1 MLWRVE
7 QPAHLL
13 TLTGHL
19 QGLSDAAWAP
29 DGRYLC
35 TASDDQTV
43 RVFDCT
49 TGQVLR
55 TFRGHQSYVCCCAYS
70 PRGNVVASGSYD
82 ETIKLWDVRSARC
95 LRSFGSHADPV
106 TGLDF
111 SWDGSLLASSSF
123 DGLCRVWDAVA
134 GTCIKTLLVDSN
146 PFAFVLFIGTH
157 MLSHAAS
164 SQGPSRCCCNDCG
177 APHRT
182 YVKFTPNSK
191 YLLASYLDNTL
202 RLWCYERAQCMR
214 QFTGHAASK
223 FSAAAAF
230 LCSGATGN
238 CVVCGSEDGRVCVWD
253 VDSAAQRVSWNA
265 HAAAVLGIDCH
276 PTLPMIA
283 TGAMAPDSTAKLW
296 SWNAAQ

>member
-7 QPAHLL
+7 QPAHVL

-70 PRGNVVASGSYD
+70 PRGNIVASGSYD
-82 ETIKLWDVRSARC
+82 ETIKLWDVRTARC
-95 LRSFGSHADPV
+95 LRSFGSHSDPI

-146 PFAFVLFIGTH
+146 PFAFVVHKPRLPFRCCS
-157 MLSHAAS
+157 LSHHHTV
-164 SQGPSRCCCNDCG
+164 
-177 APHRT
+177 APQRDRT

-191 YLLASYLDNTL
+191 YLLASYLDSTL
-202 RLWCYERAQCMR
+202 RLWCYERAQCLR
-214 QFTGHAASK
+214 EFTGHTAAK
-223 FSAAAAF
+223 YSAAAAF
-230 LCSGATGN
+230 LCSSATGN

-253 VDSAAQRVSWNA
+253 VDRAALRTSWDA
-265 HAAAVLGIDCH
+265 HTTAVLGVDCH
-276 PTLPMIA
+276 PTQPLVA
-283 TGAMAPDSTAKLW
+283 TGAMGPDSTVKLW
-296 SWNAAQ
+296 SWKAAAQ

>member
-123 DGLCRVWDAVA
+123 DGLCRVWDAVT

-146 PFAFVLFIGTH
+146 PFAFVSFIHTH
-157 MLSHAAS
+157 TYTLHLPKDLHDVVAMTVGLHTEHTSSSHPTAS
-164 SQGPSRCCCNDCG
+164 TFWHHTWTTRCDCG
-177 APHRT
+177 ATSVRSACDSSQDTRRPSSVRQQPSCVAVRRATAWCAGRRT
-182 YVKFTPNSK
+182 GACACGTSTVRHSECLGTHTQ
-191 YLLASYLDNTL
+191 LLCLAST
-202 RLWCYERAQCMR
+202 
-214 QFTGHAASK
+214 
-223 FSAAAAF
+223 
-230 LCSGATGN
+230 ATRR
-238 CVVCGSEDGRVCVWD
+238 CR
-253 VDSAAQRVSWNA
+253 
-265 HAAAVLGIDCH
+265 
-276 PTLPMIA
+276 
-283 TGAMAPDSTAKLW
+283 
-296 SWNAAQ
+296 